1 MGLPGCSQPE
11 TGLSIKPTPV
21 CADDWAVDTTLSC
34 GECGAPLRPEQ
45 DWCSLCYAAVK
56 PVFDPLTA
64 PLDDVMDVAAGLSA
78 PSEPESAA
86 DPEPVSG
93 PELMAE
99 AVLPDVPPEPDEPD
113 EEKIDVSDVDVML
126 SMLAAEHRRSEP
138 ASGLAERLGDRSTR
152 IAVMVGGMVVV
163 GAVLFAVLTAL
174 GALV

>member
-1 MGLPGCSQPE
+1 M
-11 TGLSIKPTPV
+11 SIKPSPE
-21 CADDWAVDTTLSC
+21 CADDWAVGTTLLC
-34 GECGAPLRPEQ
+34 GECRAPLRPEQ

-64 PLDDVMDVAAGLSA
+64 PLDDVIDVAAGLGV

-93 PELMAE
+93 PELTTE
-99 AVLPDVPPEPDEPD
+99 ALHPDDSPEPDEPD
-113 EEKIDVSDVDVML
+113 EPDEPERPDEPGIDVSDVDVML
-126 SMLAAEHRRSEP
+126 SMLAAEHRRGEP
-138 ASGLAERLGDRSTR
+138 ASGLADHLSERSTR
-152 IAVMVGGMVVV
+152 MAVMVGGMVVV

>member
-1 MGLPGCSQPE
+1 MVLPGCSQPE
-11 TGLSIKPTPV
+11 VGYPVKRSRV
-21 CADDWAVDTTLSC
+21 CADEWGVGTTLSC

-64 PLDDVMDVAAGLSA
+64 PLDDVIDAATAAG
-78 PSEPESAA
+78 EH
-86 DPEPVSG
+86 SG
-93 PELMAE
+93 PALPAE
-99 AVLPDVPPEPDEPD
+99 PQPVPVPERTVQAVRVGEPTEKGEPAV
-113 EEKIDVSDVDVML
+113 DVSDVDVML

-152 IAVMVGGMVVV
+152 VAVMVGGTLIV
-163 GAVLFAVLTAL
+163 GAVLFAIFTAL

>member
-1 MGLPGCSQPE
+1 M
-11 TGLSIKPTPV
+11 SIKPTPV

-45 DWCSLCYAAVK
+45 DWCSLCYAAVE

-64 PLDDVMDVAAGLSA
+64 PLGDVMDVAAGRSA
-78 PSEPESAA
+78 PSEPESAVDA
-86 DPEPVSG
+86 EPVSE
-93 PELMAE
+93 PELVTE
-99 AVLPDVPPEPDEPD
+99 ADRPNDPLESDEPDEPR
-113 EEKIDVSDVDVML
+113 IDVSDVDVML

-163 GAVLFAVLTAL
+163 GAVLFVVLTAL